1 MSSKN
6 RHKDLSP
13 CLVVADRQGNIYD
26 EPDLLMLVRRGE
38 QWGTPRPDELMPLP
52 EESEL
57 FLLPG
62 RRAVGLD
69 PESGE
74 VQVCED
80 LAVAAFAAPG
90 YTLSGHPVYEKEESA
105 AMLPLFAYGAVGF
118 AEDRFWICARR
129 VDTDQRQQFSS
140 IPSGR
145 IEKNVRRLLAQYPKN
160 RLVEHILTN
169 CVMRYDCPAARNFA
183 LGRYEAPLPS
193 SRTCNA
199 RCIGCIS
206 EQEGD
211 SPIAVTPQCR
221 LTFTPTPEEIDEVM
235 RIHAEREHKVPIFSF
250 GQGCEGD
257 PLMNADLLCDS
268 VALYR
273 SHNGPGTV
281 NCNTNASRTEA
292 VERLT
297 KVGLSSMRVSLNSA
311 REEVY
316 TRYYRP
322 HGYTF
327 QDVKNSIAVA
337 RRNGLWVSLNLLY
350 FPGITDTEEELDA
363 LSRLVG
369 EQGVS
374 MIQWRNL
381 NIDPEYYLELMKD
394 VPMGPSMGLKSFMKR
409 LRKGCPW
416 LRYGYFN
423 PYVGERAQLAAPM
436 PGEWHM
442 PRPDMENIP
451 LLGSDAA
458 SDAGDV
464 PDDLSGNLPEDA
476 AADSCTGGDRTVRAQ

>member
-6 RHKDLSP
+6 RHKDLTP

-38 QWGTPRPDELMPLP
+38 QWGTPRPDELTPLP

-118 AEDRFWICARR
+118 AEDRFWICARK
-129 VDTDQRQQFSS
+129 VDTDPRQQFSA
-140 IPSGR
+140 IPAGR
-145 IEKNVRRLLAQYPKN
+145 IEKNVRRLLAQYPRN

-206 EQEGD
+206 EQEAD

-268 VALYR
+268 VAL
-273 SHNGPGTV
+273 
-281 NCNTNASRTEA
+281 
-292 VERLT
+292 
-297 KVGLSSMRVSLNSA
+297 RVSLNSA

-316 TRYYRP
+316 VRYYRP
-322 HGYTF
+322 HGYSF

-381 NIDPEYYLELMKD
+381 NIDPEYYLDLMKD

-409 LRKGCPW
+409 LRKACPW

-423 PYVGERAQLAAPM
+423 PYVGERAQLSAPM

-442 PRPDMENIP
+442 PAPDMEHVP
-451 LLGSDAA
+451 LLGSEAEDMPH
-458 SDAGDV
+458 D
-464 PDDLSGNLPEDA
+464 LPEDTE
-476 AADSCTGGDRTVRAQ
+476 SCTDGDRTIREQ